1 MALNDDWFEQNFREH
16 EPLLRAWLV
25 RRFPSLQDVD
35 DIVQE
40 SYLRLVEAR
49 GRTEIAT
56 PKAYMFRVARNLVLD
71 RLRHEKV
78 IAFEPLVEGDA
89 SAVEDECA
97 SVHQTVTRDQRL
109 EIMTQAI
116 QALPTQCRHI
126 FTLRKVHGL
135 SQQEIAQRLGISQH
149 TVSAQLTIGL
159 NKCRQYVAGRLGPLD

>member
-1 MALNDDWFEQNFREH
+1 MAFDDDWYEQNFRAH
-16 EPLLRAWLV
+16 EPLLRAWLA

-40 SYLRLVEAR
+40 SYLRLVEAHS
-49 GRTEIAT
+49 RTEIAM
-56 PKAYMFRVARNLVLD
+56 PKAYLFRVARNLVLD

-89 SAVEDECA
+89 SDVEDEGA

-135 SQQEIAQRLGISQH
+135 SQQEIAQRLGISQN

-159 NKCRQYVAGRLGPLD
+159 NKCRQYVASRLGPLD